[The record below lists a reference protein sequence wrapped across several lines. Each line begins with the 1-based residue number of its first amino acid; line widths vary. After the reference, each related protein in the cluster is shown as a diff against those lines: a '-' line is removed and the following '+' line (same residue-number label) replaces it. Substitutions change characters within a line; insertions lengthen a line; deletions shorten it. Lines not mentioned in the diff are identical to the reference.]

1 MTIEEFNKYAATKLK
16 EFEELA
22 NRDFPIKVGAMA
34 QRHFEDNF
42 YKSGFVND
50 GLKPWQRSKRQSGS
64 SAYARRGTLIGGANA
79 NLMGGIKYIPN
90 GNKVTV
96 FNKVPYAPTH
106 NWGETIHPTV
116 TPKMRRF
123 AWAKYFQAI
132 GAPPKGVSRKVAAP
146 KPLKG
151 RIKKGSSVFTPKN
164 ISLNK
169 EALMWKGLAL
179 TKKEKLSI
187 KMPQRQFLG
196 ESKELNDKIREKLQT
211 ELEKVLNS

>member
-1 MTIEEFNKYAATKLK
+1 MTIEEFNKYAATKIK
-16 EFEELA
+16 EFETLA
-22 NRDFPIKVGAMA
+22 NTTLPIKVGAMA

-42 YKSGFVND
+42 YKGGFVND
-50 GLKPWQRSKRQSGS
+50 GLKPWQRSKRQAGD
-64 SAYARRGTLIGGANA
+64 SAYAKRGTLIGSANA
-79 NLMGGIKYIPN
+79 SLMGGIQYVQN

-96 FNKVPYAPTH
+96 FNKVLYAPTH
-106 NWGETIHPTV
+106 NWGETIHPRV

-123 AWAKYFQAI
+123 AWAKYFQAT
-132 GAPPKGVSRKVAAP
+132 GAPPKGISRNVAAK
-146 KPLKG
+146 KPVKKG
-151 RIKKGSSVFTPKN
+151 RKKF
-164 ISLNK
+164 SLKTADLKLNR